1 MKASEILKKIP
12 KKKGKPKMCLV
23 SGTVTQ
29 NHHQI
34 LNQYCKLHNITMS
47 ALVREIIV
55 HFIENAEH
63 QEE

>member
-1 MKASEILKKIP
+1 MKASEILNKIP
-12 KKKGKPKMCLV
+12 KKNAKPNNCLV
-23 SGTVTQ
+23 SGTVQ
-29 NHHQI
+29 RHHYEI
-34 LNQYCKLHNITMS
+34 LNEYCTSHNITMS